1 MMRRPVHALK
11 RLARDE
17 GGATAAEFGL
27 ICLVFISMILGVI
40 DMGRLAWRINAA
52 KAATREAVR
61 YAVVNPMISNAM
73 ATYDGTGTLGA
84 GAVVPPATF
93 TCSGAS
99 SSCTQTAGTTI
110 PGAGFNTTTFNA
122 MLAKMQG
129 LDPEIQAA
137 NVVVTYRQVG
147 LGVVGNPYGPD
158 MEPLVTVSLTGVTF
172 QSAALQIF
180 GVAPFTLPAMASTLS
195 GESLS

>member
-1 MMRRPVHALK
+1 MRRAVPSLT

-17 GGATAAEFGL
+17 GGSTAAEFGL

-52 KAATREAVR
+52 KAATREAAR
-61 YAVVNPMISNAM
+61 YAVVNPMISTYM
-73 ATYDGTGTLGA
+73 ANYNGLSQNIPGGQ
-84 GAVVPPATF
+84 VVPNMAF
-93 TCSGAS
+93 RCSGAS
-99 SSCTQTAGTTI
+99 SSCTQIVGSGGN
-110 PGAGFNTTTFNA
+110 PGFNATVFNA

-137 NVVVTYRQVG
+137 NVVVTYRHVG
-147 LGVVGNPYGPD
+147 LGVVGDPYGPD

-180 GVAPFTLPAMASTLS
+180 GVAPFTLPDMASTLS

>member
-1 MMRRPVHALK
+1 MMRGAVPSLT

-17 GGATAAEFGL
+17 GGSTAAEFGL
-27 ICLVFISMILGVI
+27 ICLVFISIILGVI

-52 KAATREAVR
+52 KAATREAAR
-61 YAVVNPMISNAM
+61 YAVVNPMISTYM
-73 ATYDGTGTLGA
+73 ANYDGVGTLGA
-84 GAVVPPATF
+84 GAVVPDMAF
-93 TCSGAS
+93 KCSGVG
-99 SSCTQTAGTTI
+99 SSCTQIVGSGGS
-110 PGAGFNTTTFNA
+110 PGFNATVFNA

-137 NVVVTYRQVG
+137 NVVVTYRHVG
-147 LGVVGNPYGPD
+147 LGKVGDPYGPD
-158 MEPLVTVSLTGVTF
+158 MDPLVTVSLTGVTF